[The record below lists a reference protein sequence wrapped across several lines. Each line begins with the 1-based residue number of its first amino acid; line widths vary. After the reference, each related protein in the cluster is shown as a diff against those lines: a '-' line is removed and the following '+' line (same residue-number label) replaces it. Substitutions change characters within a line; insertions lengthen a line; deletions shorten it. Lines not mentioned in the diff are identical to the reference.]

1 MNPKA
6 EEIRI
11 RYLYRTLILRGQ
23 LQLPLQAA
31 IPLVGPDCAYH
42 LYAVSDSRS
51 LPPGA
56 SNKAN
61 ATDDAGGPVIEHQD
75 RQ

>member
-1 MNPKA
+1 MNPTA

-23 LQLPLQAA
+23 FRLPLQAA
-31 IPLVGPDCAYH
+31 ISLVGPDCAYH
-42 LYAVSDSRS
+42 LYAMSDPSS
-51 LPPGA
+51 LRPGE
-56 SNKAN
+56 SNMA
-61 ATDDAGGPVIEHQD
+61 DAGEEDESVIEHQD

>member
-23 LQLPLQAA
+23 LQLPLQTA
-31 IPLVGPDCAYH
+31 ISLVGPDCAYH
-42 LYAVSDSRS
+42 LYAVSDSRD
-51 LPPGA
+51 LPPRA

-61 ATDDAGGPVIEHQD
+61 TTDAGGLVIEHQD